1 MKKKKTYV
9 APEATPNDFTI
20 ALLVASTLNVGGNQ
34 DVVENGEH
42 VGYSKKFGT
51 ALWEDMK

>member
-20 ALLVASTLNVGGNQ
+20 ALLADSRINVGGNEE
-34 DVVENGEH
+34 VVSDPGD

>member
-9 APEATPNDFTI
+9 VPEATPNDFTI
-20 ALLVASTLNVGGNQ
+20 ALLADSRINVGGNEE
-34 DVVENGEH
+34 VVTNPDD